1 MSSIVVKWRG
11 SRNLDILA
19 EEMIWADYDEE
30 QLRGVVYNIQE
41 SLWTEPMRSYGQVL
55 TSS

>member
-1 MSSIVVKWRG
+1 MKG

-30 QLRGVVYNIQE
+30 QPRGVNRAYEILRSSTNII
-41 SLWTEPMRSYGQVL
+41 LGFT
-55 TSS
+55 